1 MNNSQNTS
9 QRKRVRI
16 VFDETHSQSWSACA
30 ERAQLMQPED
40 PANASYQNA
49 ATALAQREFE
59 VLRHLSGP
67 ISRALLETTDV
78 LALIHPC
85 DPKWEHTTSQNAP
98 TLSAEEISAVLEF
111 VHGGGA
117 LLVVS
122 EYEHDKY
129 GDNLNDLLAP
139 VGLRIESGKI
149 FDRTH
154 CEHENPEWIIGTP
167 SPGSSTLSYLAS
179 RACFYRAGWCT
190 TLPVKHAGTA
200 PPQQGPEFGYS
211 AGIAWQTSP
220 QAHPAEAGLIGL
232 AQYGLGRVGLV
243 TDSNLF
249 GDERLLALDHLQLWL
264 NLVYWMALPR
274 FEQRAAAF
282 QETPTSAA
290 RMAPARELPQE
301 SPQELALQTS
311 GQAASRGVGQLI
323 DSTNA
328 LRALQGPNGSVE
340 ADLKTSASNLVATLH
355 IQLDQLRPYFTH
367 QTHYFDQLR
376 LDFTAWETGGFEKP
390 DFGEA
395 LAAFRPEALRQDG
408 LAHLALFPM
417 YTPNASSQTRFEA
430 VILLAPWPSWLSE
443 LERRV
448 YHNPK
453 FVPGHLQAFTKGYE
467 SECAVLFPET
477 VSVRTRAT
485 NQFGIIFC
493 DREAARLQCYALR
506 AARILGLNVPP
517 ELECLLHSMPMLL
530 DTVAL
535 WDLIHDA
542 SHSLGELP
550 FDPFMIRQR
559 APFWIYALEELR
571 VDLRSFDEATDLAHN
586 GFPFARHVCWAIVLD
601 RIFRFPITGPR
612 VRNYDALGGQ
622 LLFAFLHQ
630 RDALIWCDNRLTI
643 RWELLPAAMHALREE
658 LTALYKLGAGCS
670 KLTFWIAAHDLIS
683 RYLRP
688 NVASKWK
695 TDTRAITD
703 ESDPK
708 KWIALVEDDEFP
720 LGTFHVNL
728 LRKIEQSALVL

>member
-1 MNNSQNTS
+1 MPRMNHS

-30 ERAQLMQPED
+30 DRARQMQPED
-40 PANASYQNA
+40 PANASYQKA

-59 VLRHLSGP
+59 VVRHRSGP

-98 TLSAEEISAVLEF
+98 TLSADEISAVLEF

-149 FDRTH
+149 FDRSQCAH
-154 CEHENPEWIIGTP
+154 HNPEWIIGTP
-167 SPGSSTLSYLAS
+167 SPGVPTLSYLAS

-190 TLPVKHAGTA
+190 TLPVKPPGTA
-200 PPQQGPEFGYS
+200 PPPPGPEFCYS
-211 AGIAWQTSP
+211 SGIAWQTSP
-220 QAHPAEAGLIGL
+220 QAHPADAGLIGL

-249 GDERLLALDHLQLWL
+249 GDERLPAFDHLQLWL

-274 FEQRAAAF
+274 FAQRAAAF
-282 QETPTSAA
+282 KDALSTSPP
-290 RMAPARELPQE
+290 RMAPARMDPAHELPQE
-301 SPQELALQTS
+301 SPRELEA
-311 GQAASRGVGQLI
+311 REIGQLI

-328 LRALQGPNGSVE
+328 LRALQSPDGSVE
-340 ADLKTSASNLVATLH
+340 AALKTHASELAATLLA
-355 IQLDQLRPYFTH
+355 QLDTLRPYFAH
-367 QTHYFDQLR
+367 QTLYFDQLR

-430 VILLAPWPSWLSE
+430 IILRAPWPGWLST

-477 VSVRTRAT
+477 VSVRTRAS

-493 DREAARLQCYALR
+493 DREAARLQRYAMS
-506 AARILGLNVPP
+506 AAGILGLNVPP
-517 ELECLLHSMPMLL
+517 ELACLLHSMPMLL

-571 VDLRSFDEATDLAHN
+571 VDLRSFDEATDLALN
-586 GFPFARHVCWAIVLD
+586 AFPFARHVCWGIVLD

-630 RDALIWCDNRLTI
+630 RDVLIWCDNRLTI
-643 RWELLPAAMHALREE
+643 RWELLPTAMHALREE

-670 KLTFWIAAHDLIS
+670 KLTFWIAAHDLVS

-695 TDTRAITD
+695 PDTRAITD

-728 LRKIEQSALVL
+728 LRKIEQEKKG